1 MRGKNSFKWKG
12 LLFACMWIASIGMF
26 AQNLTVKG
34 TITDVGNEPVIGV
47 TITLQ
52 DNASYGTVTD
62 IDGNYE
68 LTNVPRNAVLKFSY
82 IGMITES
89 IPVNGRTTIDVVL
102 RSATEELDEL
112 VVVGYGVTK
121 KVNLTASVS
130 TINFEREMEGR
141 PLVNISSSL
150 AGMAAGLGVMQT
162 SAQPGAESTT
172 IRIRGNNTLNA
183 NSPLVLV
190 DGVEWSLDQLN
201 PNDIAN
207 ISVLKDASATAIYG
221 SRAANGVVLVTTKKG
236 SGKAKISY
244 SFSGIAQNAINKLK
258 FVDDYATH
266 MELVNEAADNIGTAR
281 IFSPATIEDWRM
293 AKENPNEVNENGIPN
308 WIAYPNTNWFDEIF
322 STGYSSEHN
331 VSVSGAGEKT
341 SYLISLGYLDNKG
354 VMNRFSLNSGTEKV
368 NFRTNIE
375 TKVNTWLKVGTKL
388 FGQRQGNGLAN
399 ISNAFNY
406 LYQTTPGIYP
416 GTPNFWGVPA
426 NVSEESSNANNI
438 LGQMRGSGGHDTYYR
453 MNASVYGIVSPVKNL
468 EIEGSFN
475 YSPQFRDRHVYSVQN
490 GYWDYVKDTRMR
502 ESALE
507 NASVTNQFSQ
517 IQRYNTD
524 LIARYNT
531 VYKEDHEIGGLVG
544 FSSSSYFS
552 NGFSTQKKG
561 ATSWTLHDLDTFS
574 ELVNSSSSAAAQ
586 WGLTSLFGRVNYA
599 YKSRYLL
606 EANVRYDG
614 SSRFAS
620 QGRWGVFP
628 SFSGAWRILE
638 EDFME
643 NVRPV
648 MSNLKLRASW
658 GKTGNNQVGNYAWQG
673 LYNTKNVVTD
683 GSPTVGLIQTQTGNS
698 ALRWESTTSSNIGF
712 DYGFFDNKL
721 TGEIDAYQNIT
732 DGILFIPAQQP
743 VKGNITGATEN
754 IAVVQNR
761 GAELTLGWRDKIG
774 KDFHYHLNGNVS
786 FSRSI
791 VTKYKGELQKYWE
804 YDEDG
809 NKVKYINNQS
819 DVATG
824 GFGGLIVEGHTLGET
839 NYRKMYRG
847 TGSGFDG
854 DLLDLNAGPV
864 DGMIRTESDMEWVKA
879 MLAAG
884 FTFDG
889 KNRVSK
895 DQLWYGD
902 FLYADSNEDGNY
914 GDSNDMNLSG
924 RSSQPKFYFGFNTGF
939 SWKGVDFSM
948 QWAGAAGFY
957 LLWNTSYYNNT
968 QVSNGHGIT
977 QRIANDHYFYDPEN
991 PDDPRTN
998 INGTYPRITLGTSNG
1013 NSVTS
1018 QWYEYKGDYLKMKNM
1033 QIGYTLPSAI
1043 TEKIFIERVRIYGSG
1058 ENLLTITSYPGLDPE
1073 IGTNIGYPLMRQF
1086 AIGAQITF

>member
-1 MRGKNSFKWKG
+1 
-12 LLFACMWIASIGMF
+12 
-26 AQNLTVKG
+26 
-34 TITDVGNEPVIGV
+34 
-47 TITLQ
+47 
-52 DNASYGTVTD
+52 
-62 IDGNYE
+62 
-68 LTNVPRNAVLKFSY
+68 
-82 IGMITES
+82 
-89 IPVNGRTTIDVVL
+89 
-102 RSATEELDEL
+102 
-112 VVVGYGVTK
+112 
-121 KVNLTASVS
+121 
-130 TINFEREMEGR
+130 
-141 PLVNISSSL
+141 
-150 AGMAAGLGVMQT
+150 
-162 SAQPGAESTT
+162 
-172 IRIRGNNTLNA
+172 
-183 NSPLVLV
+183 
-190 DGVEWSLDQLN
+190 
-201 PNDIAN
+201 
-207 ISVLKDASATAIYG
+207 
-221 SRAANGVVLVTTKKG
+221 
-236 SGKAKISY
+236 
-244 SFSGIAQNAINKLK
+244 
-258 FVDDYATH
+258 
-266 MELVNEAADNIGTAR
+266 
-281 IFSPATIEDWRM
+281 
-293 AKENPNEVNENGIPN
+293 
-308 WIAYPNTNWFDEIF
+308 
-322 STGYSSEHN
+322 
-331 VSVSGAGEKT
+331 
-341 SYLISLGYLDNKG
+341 
-354 VMNRFSLNSGTEKV
+354 
-368 NFRTNIE
+368 
-375 TKVNTWLKVGTKL
+375 
-388 FGQRQGNGLAN
+388 
-399 ISNAFNY
+399 
-406 LYQTTPGIYP
+406 
-416 GTPNFWGVPA
+416 
-426 NVSEESSNANNI
+426 
-438 LGQMRGSGGHDTYYR
+438 
-453 MNASVYGIVSPVKNL
+453 
-468 EIEGSFN
+468 
-475 YSPQFRDRHVYSVQN
+475 
-490 GYWDYVKDTRMR
+490 
-502 ESALE
+502 
-507 NASVTNQFSQ
+507 
-517 IQRYNTD
+517 
-524 LIARYNT
+524 
-531 VYKEDHEIGGLVG
+531 
-544 FSSSSYFS
+544 
-552 NGFSTQKKG
+552 
-561 ATSWTLHDLDTFS
+561 
-574 ELVNSSSSAAAQ
+574 
-586 WGLTSLFGRVNYA
+586 
-599 YKSRYLL
+599 
-606 EANVRYDG
+606 
-614 SSRFAS
+614 
-620 QGRWGVFP
+620 
-628 SFSGAWRILE
+628 
-638 EDFME
+638 
-643 NVRPV
+643 
-648 MSNLKLRASW
+648 
-658 GKTGNNQVGNYAWQG
+658 
-673 LYNTKNVVTD
+673 
-683 GSPTVGLIQTQTGNS
+683 VGLIQTQTGNS

-824 GFGGLIVEGHTLGET
+824 GFGGLIVEGHALGET

-914 GDSNDMNLSG
+914 GDANDMDLSG